1 MRREL
6 LAGGGADL
14 PEIAAEGRFSAEPG
28 VAGASKIAE
37 GRFSTEPG
45 VAGASKADLPEIAEG
60 RFSTE
65 PRVAGASNEFAPAL
79 GIFAGVSTK

>member
-37 GRFSTEPG
+37 GRFSTEPF
-45 VAGASKADLPEIAEG
+45 VAGASKGGGPDLPGIAEG

-65 PRVAGASNEFAPAL
+65 PGV
-79 GIFAGVSTK
+79 AGVSKADLP